1 MATANQSWRRCN
13 LEADDLVMLRTENLL
28 VLCANQDQSQ
38 WKLQYP
44 SARAYTTVEFHG
56 LNAVKSEL
64 LVDMVIQDTVYIRRL
79 KKYTT
84 AWFGDNPPS
93 RSVQTVRNNV
103 GTIQCHYVLERI
115 TLHMQMR
122 GANGGY
128 RYHIKWEG
136 YDHDEITWV
145 PVGSHSKPIQILDD
159 CKKRHG
165 LERTKA
171 IWTRKR

>member
-1 MATANQSWRRCN
+1 
-13 LEADDLVMLRTENLL
+13 MLRTENLL

-84 AWFGDNPPS
+84 A
-93 RSVQTVRNNV
+93 
-103 GTIQCHYVLERI
+103 
-115 TLHMQMR
+115 
-122 GANGGY
+122 
-128 RYHIKWEG
+128 
-136 YDHDEITWV
+136 
-145 PVGSHSKPIQILDD
+145 
-159 CKKRHG
+159 
-165 LERTKA
+165 
-171 IWTRKR
+171 